1 MSRNNS
7 LSGLTVQEIVAKV
20 REFILKEQATKQLKK
35 KVRIFPVVCAAYVSN
50 HFIQHLLRTY

>member
-20 REFILKEQATKQLKK
+20 REFILKEQTAKQLKK
-35 KVRIFPVVCAAYVSN
+35 KVRILPVVCTVR
-50 HFIQHLLRTY
+50 IKQEPP